1 MWRNNCKVFS
11 LRPTGFQIY
20 LINAVKIWWC
30 YRHLLS
36 VLQIIGIVKGPFI
49 IFHDDIFPMYKI
61 SIFWHQ
67 SVYFCLFT
75 WNSTRNFSISI
86 QSLVQ
91 ILRLHWLYTT
101 GALLNEPI
109 SLRGTMPVR
118 IVKKD
123 DLRTEQHVRLFYW
136 KFVDGDVSES
146 LEFMELSGI
155 CVFDRTVG
163 EFPK

>member
-1 MWRNNCKVFS
+1 M
-11 LRPTGFQIY
+11 
-20 LINAVKIWWC
+20 
-30 YRHLLS
+30 
-36 VLQIIGIVKGPFI
+36 
-49 IFHDDIFPMYKI
+49 
-61 SIFWHQ
+61 
-67 SVYFCLFT
+67 
-75 WNSTRNFSISI
+75 
-86 QSLVQ
+86 
-91 ILRLHWLYTT
+91 
-101 GALLNEPI
+101 
-109 SLRGTMPVR
+109 R